1 MSQCLSCTL
10 KKACKICQV
19 LRVTRVSMCF
29 TSCSFQLDPGV
40 KFPHYDLF
48 CFSPWIANTAKY
60 CWSAH
65 QTRTISFVFV
75 FCFDHLFSCPICT
88 PGCVWGSERLNRF
101 HWLLFEIWF
110 ITFPFALAAFV
121 WRSPEHHVYFQTV
134 TLRQNRRLMC
144 CGELPNRAYVWNGVI
159 STSK

>member
-1 MSQCLSCTL
+1 MLHFPSQSVSVSELSVSTL

-48 CFSPWIANTAKY
+48 CFSPWTANTAKY

-75 FCFDHLFSCPICT
+75 FCLTSLSTIYFPVPFVL
-88 PGCVWGSERLNRF
+88 PGA
-101 HWLLFEIWF
+101 FEDQ
-110 ITFPFALAAFV
+110 
-121 WRSPEHHVYFQTV
+121 R
-134 TLRQNRRLMC
+134 
-144 CGELPNRAYVWNGVI
+144 G
-159 STSK
+159 